1 MNYDAA
7 TWGALACGLS
17 ALGAAITWA
26 AWRRRG
32 AVPALRGLAWTLLP
46 LAAWFTGTL
55 RLITEVFA
63 DVAYWA
69 IHLVFSPVV
78 WLGIVL
84 AGTSAVL
91 FAVAGMIGR
100 SRRASRAD
108 SLPRRAASRNA
119 RPSRA
124 PRALD
129 GTGNPGGDAGGDD
142 LADIEA
148 ILRKHGIS

>member
-1 MNYDAA
+1 MSYDAA
-7 TWGALACGLS
+7 TWGALACALS
-17 ALGAAITWA
+17 AVGALITWA

-46 LAAWFTGTL
+46 LAAWLTGTL
-55 RLITEVFA
+55 RLVAEVFT
-63 DVAYWA
+63 DVAFWA
-69 IHLVFSPVV
+69 LHLAFSPVV

-84 AGTSAVL
+84 AGTSVVL
-91 FAVAGMIGR
+91 FTVSGMIDR

-108 SLPRRAASRNA
+108 SLPRRG
-119 RPSRA
+119 PSRLGRGARSRRRSGQDGA
-124 PRALD
+124 PAVGD
-129 GTGNPGGDAGGDD
+129 GD